1 MTEYNHDD
9 ILYSLNFNQEI
20 PIQFRAQTLTQAIID
35 KIQYILEKM
44 SQNQI
49 LNAQD
54 LYDLENF
61 TQILKDLMV
70 ASPKDFSTV
79 EQEYITTLSATTT
92 KLANHPKSTSSKSL
106 IMVEA
111 SAQTLLYQLQKS
123 A

>member
-1 MTEYNHDD
+1 MTESNHED
-9 ILYSLNFNQEI
+9 ILYSMNFNQEI
-20 PIQFRAQTLTQAIID
+20 PIQCRAQTLAQAIID

-61 TQILKDLMV
+61 SQILKDLMIS
-70 ASPKDFSTV
+70 SPKDFSSI
-79 EQEYITTLSATTT
+79 EQEYISTLSTTTT

-111 SAQTLLYQLQKS
+111 SAQTLLHQLQKS